1 MAIYAKAWHEVLMT
15 SSHVFENLIA
25 GTLTRDSSKTESDLF
40 DVIRVVQQMNAA
52 NAVLG
57 KMDFETRRSMTLTA
71 ISQFR
76 HLLNIEFQKGL
87 DALSDSDSF
96 LSRYVNS
103 SGAPA
108 SRLLVESF
116 PAALQLLD
124 KIEKM
129 ISSDLEDHGV
139 FFPSTGPVALFLG
152 WSDPL
157 VSFIRKVP
165 LLFATGN
172 GICIKAS
179 TSSAGAIMAV
189 SKVWNSALE
198 VAGAPPGM
206 FSVLSGRGVGEETV
220 GDLLLKHP
228 SFKNVYWI
236 GRSDSAL
243 AARAVAL
250 EAGKRF
256 YFFGSGRNP
265 AILFAPPAGAEGEA
279 ALEKT
284 LDGVVNLAQ
293 DPHGWGPYRPSR
305 LFIQEA
311 IYKKSLEY
319 LEAKLRAV
327 KVGDPR
333 QSQTELGWLPSR
345 AVERFQAQLKLA
357 LSETGRLVT
366 GGERI
371 DERLVQPTLVRDLT
385 NCSTLQGE
393 ELEGVFLTAASF
405 KYQHEAVKY
414 ANTSPLGL
422 LGFVIHHDFEKG
434 KGLASKLE
442 VSRLLLTM
450 NFDRAELLARE
461 ARPVKNSASH
471 SDGLAV
477 TFEQG
482 RYRPTVFVS

>member
-1 MAIYAKAWHEVLMT
+1 MT
-15 SSHVFENLIA
+15 SSHVLENLIA
-25 GTLTRDSSKTESDLF
+25 GTLIQDSSRGESDLS
-40 DVIRVVQQMNAA
+40 DVIRVVQQLNAA

-57 KMDFETRRSMTLTA
+57 KMDFQTRGSMTLTA

-76 HLLNIEFQKGL
+76 HLLNIELQKGL
-87 DALSDSDSF
+87 EALDDADSF
-96 LSRYVNS
+96 LSQYVRS

-108 SRLLVESF
+108 SRLLSESF
-116 PAALQLLD
+116 PSALQLLD
-124 KIEKM
+124 KIENIVK
-129 ISSDLEDHGV
+129 SDLEDHGV

-152 WSDPL
+152 WADPL

-165 LLFATGN
+165 LLFAAGN

-189 SKVWNSALE
+189 AKVWNSALE
-198 VAGAPPGM
+198 KSGVPVGM
-206 FSVLSGRGVGEETV
+206 FSVLSGRGAGEETV

-228 SFKNVYWI
+228 SFKSIYWI

-243 AARAVAL
+243 AARTVAL

-265 AILFAPPAGAEGEA
+265 AILFAPLAGTEGET

-284 LDGVVNLAQ
+284 LDGIVNLAL

-305 LFIQEA
+305 LFIQEVV
-311 IYKKSLEY
+311 YKKSLEY
-319 LEAKLRAV
+319 LEARLRAV

-333 QSQTELGWLPSR
+333 QSVTELGWLPPR
-345 AVERFQAQLKLA
+345 AIERFQAQLKLA
-357 LSETGRLVT
+357 LSETGKLVT

-371 DERLVQPTLVRDLT
+371 DHRLVQPTLVRDLT

-405 KYQHEAVKY
+405 KYQHEAVKF

-422 LGFVIHHDFEKG
+422 LGFVIHPDLEKA

-450 NFDRAELLARE
+450 GFDRAELLARE

-471 SDGLAV
+471 NDGLAV